1 MLVVVD
7 GNNLYLKYMTII
19 HLVCY
24 FIYYHAYNTRTTKRY
39 FTCHNFFYFI
49 VFFLF
54 YCILLILLYF
64 FDFIIIVTLVCRQIG
79 VPSIECERLS

>member
-24 FIYYHAYNTRTTKRY
+24 FIYYHAYNTLTTKRY
-39 FTCHNFFYFI
+39 FTCHNSFDFI

-54 YCILLILLYF
+54 Y
-64 FDFIIIVTLVCRQIG
+64 
-79 VPSIECERLS
+79 